1 MRKLQCPKCLSTNIL
16 YCPIVEE
23 FWTIQTIHENGALNL
38 GDLEDSVTQA
48 IKLWVPI
55 AQKIPPVKEMKI
67 FESEKT
73 DLNLL
78 FERQMKTVRNLIK
91 SYTEN

>member
-23 FWTIQTIHENGALNL
+23 CWTIKRIHENGALDL
-38 GDLEDSVTQA
+38 KDLEDSVITSEHSYECA
-48 IKLWVPI
+48 DCTEKYGSI
-55 AQKIPPVKEMKI
+55 KEMKI
-67 FESEKT
+67 FVSTEDRLKS
-73 DLNLL
+73 L

-91 SYTEN
+91 RYT

>member
-38 GDLEDSVTQA
+38 GYLEDSVTTSEHSYECVDCTEKYGS
-48 IKLWVPI
+48 I
-55 AQKIPPVKEMKI
+55 KEMKI
-67 FESEKT
+67 FVSTEDRLKS
-73 DLNLL
+73 L
-78 FERQMKTVRNLIK
+78 FERQMKTVRNLIER
-91 SYTEN
+91 YT